1 MSSVPPIERKQRA
14 ETKAAGRARFVLRGT
29 LGNLATGLV
38 ILLALAL
45 FHSLSLK
52 ESFLFTL
59 ILLPILLVGGY
70 LTAVWQ
76 WQDLE
81 KKYLEDR
88 LPPWD

>member
-1 MSSVPPIERKQRA
+1 MSRVSKIERKQGA
-14 ETKAAGRARFVLRGT
+14 ETKAADRDRFVLRGT
-29 LGNLATGLV
+29 LASLVNGLV
-38 ILLALAL
+38 VLLALAL

-59 ILLPILLVGGY
+59 ILFPILLVGGY

-81 KKYLEDR
+81 KKHPEDR
-88 LPPWD
+88 LPPRE